1 MQELCENICSG
12 GLAMI
17 FDDNLAG
24 LIMLAFLGLMTFSYH
39 LGKFVAEYNHENEQ
53 KNGRG

>member
-1 MQELCENICSG
+1 
-12 GLAMI
+12 MI

-53 KNGRG
+53 KRGRNGRG